1 MVKAKET
8 TVKKELTETEA
19 AAEMEKIVEAKETE
33 VNQREKTRIIEELEA
48 AEKAGKKIT
57 EEAVIDEAVKR
68 TKDDIAL
75 DNWVPKTEL
84 GKLVRSG
91 KIKNLDEIL
100 DKGMK
105 ILEPEIVDSLVK
117 LQTELMNT
125 GQAKGKFGGGKRRNW
140 RQTQK
145 KNEDGNVV
153 TFSVMAVVGD
163 ANGHVGIGFGRA
175 AETLPAKE
183 KAIRKAKLNIIKI
196 NRGCAS
202 FDCSCTETH
211 SIPMS
216 TIGKCSSVEIKLMPA
231 PQGSGLV
238 VGNEVKKIL
247 RLAGIRDVYGK
258 SFGKT
263 RTTLNVGKATM
274 EALIKLGDLKE

>member
-1 MVKAKET
+1 MVKAKIDNKEEKAVSEEMIKLVET
-8 TVKKELTETEA
+8 KEKEVEDRTKKL
-19 AAEMEKIVEAKETE
+19 
-33 VNQREKTRIIEELEA
+33 IIEELEA

-57 EEAVIDEAVKR
+57 EESIIGEDVRR
-68 TKDDIAL
+68 TKEDIAL

-84 GKLVRSG
+84 GRLVRAG
-91 KIKNLDEIL
+91 KIKNIDEIL
-100 DKGMK
+100 ESGTK
-105 ILEPEIVDSLVK
+105 ILESEIVDSL
-117 LQTELMNT
+117 LPIQTELMNT

-145 KNEDGNVV
+145 KNEDGNTV
-153 TFSVMAVVGD
+153 TFSVMAIAGD
-163 ANGHVGIGFGRA
+163 GNGHVGIGFGRA

-183 KAIRKAKLNIIKI
+183 KAIRKAKLNVIKI
-196 NRGCAS
+196 RRGCAS
-202 FDCSCTETH
+202 YDCSCKELH
-211 SIPMS
+211 SIPMATS
-216 TIGKCSSVEIKLMPA
+216 GKCSSVIIKLMPA
-231 PQGSGLV
+231 PQGTGLV
-238 VGNEVKKIL
+238 VGDEVKKIL

>member
-1 MVKAKET
+1 MVTPKAT
-8 TVKKELTETEA
+8 KELTAVEA
-19 AAEMEKIVEAKETE
+19 AKEMEKIVEAKENE
-33 VNQREKTRIIEELEA
+33 VEARTKTRIIEELEA

-57 EEAVIDEAVKR
+57 EESIIGEDVRR
-68 TKDDIAL
+68 TKEDIAL

-84 GKLVRSG
+84 GRLVRAG
-91 KIKNLDEIL
+91 KIKNIDEIL
-100 DKGMK
+100 EQGTK
-105 ILEPEIVDSLVK
+105 ILESEIVDSL
-117 LQTELMNT
+117 LPIQTELMNT

-145 KNEDGNVV
+145 KNEDGNTV
-153 TFSVMAVVGD
+153 TFSVMAIAGD
-163 ANGHVGIGFGRA
+163 GNGHVGIGFGRA

-196 NRGCAS
+196 RRGCAS
-202 FDCSCTETH
+202 YDCSCKELH
-211 SIPMS
+211 SIPMTTS
-216 TIGKCSSVEIKLMPA
+216 GKCSSVIIKLMPA
-231 PQGSGLV
+231 PQGTGLV
-238 VGNEVKKIL
+238 VGDEVKKIL

-263 RTTLNVGKATM
+263 RTTLNVGKACM